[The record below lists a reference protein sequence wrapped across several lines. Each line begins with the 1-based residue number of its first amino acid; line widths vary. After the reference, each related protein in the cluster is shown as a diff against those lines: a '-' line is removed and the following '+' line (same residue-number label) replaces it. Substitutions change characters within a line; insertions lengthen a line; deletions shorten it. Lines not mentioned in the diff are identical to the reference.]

1 MSERLSI
8 SVIQVGPIGTNCYIL
23 RDGAEG
29 KEAVLVDPGDQP
41 KRIMGALE
49 SLNAVPSA
57 ILLTH
62 AHFDHVLGVNGII
75 EKYPDVKVYI
85 AATERR
91 MVEDF
96 DLNEGFLRKG
106 YVLTPDIYVQEGDVL
121 ELAGHRFEVLLTP
134 GHTAGSCCYYEKE
147 SGSLFAGDTLFLESY
162 GRTDFPTGSYEQ
174 IMASLKRLLTT
185 LPEETDVYPGHG
197 PQTTIGHEKMV
208 EGF

>member
-197 PQTTIGHEKMV
+197 LQTTIGHEKRV

>member
-197 PQTTIGHEKMV
+197 PQTTIGHEKRV

>member
-85 AATERR
+85 AETERR

-96 DLNEGFLRKG
+96 DLNEGFFRKG